1 MRNVL
6 LAVSAISGLAAAL
19 PQRPNFEAAKAL
31 PLPSVELLKPKVD
44 EKPNAPIKYNQPAA
58 VQEVKQ
64 DVSNNGVQTRKR
76 STSCSGTVEAGGA
89 APVPGDGS
97 AGAYL
102 ATTNNVLKS
111 NADGATAP
119 AGYDEA
125 FKGLNKATQQ
135 IGYLTYK
142 NIETGNYN
150 VQACADFCDSEKFC
164 LGFNIY
170 YERDPKYAPSAS
182 CTDPEP
188 QTNLKCALFGYPVS
202 ANTAI
207 NDGQYREQFQVV
219 IAGSNGYSKRQGT
232 VCRNAPVVPR
242 FNAPTQLPAAI
253 DAPYITKNNR
263 EYYTYNGMR
272 LFNENPYDPS
282 LCAAACE
289 AQTAFD
295 KEHLVDASGEYR
307 PCNFFTSYI
316 LTQNDVPLGTY
327 CALYTQTWGPE
338 YATNTGYHWESD
350 EYRTI
355 CAASYSLTA
364 QDSGRIATPTI

>member
-31 PLPSVELLKPKVD
+31 PLPSVDLLKPKVD

-76 STSCSGTVEAGGA
+76 STSCSNGTPEPGSG
-89 APVPGDGS
+89 APVPPGGS
-97 AGAYL
+97 VEAYQDQDPTSL
-102 ATTNNVLKS
+102 LKS
-111 NADGATAP
+111 KALAVTAP
-119 AGYDEA
+119 SGYVEA

-142 NIETGNYN
+142 NIDGPDYN

-170 YERDPKYAPSAS
+170 YERDPTVTPTSS
-182 CTDPEP
+182 CPDPEP

-202 ANTAI
+202 TNTAI
-207 NDGQYREQFQVV
+207 NDGQYREQFHVV
-219 IAGSNGYSKRQGT
+219 VAGSNGYSKRQDDT
-232 VCRNAPVVPR
+232 VCKSAPVVSR

-253 DAPYITKNNR
+253 DAPTSSN
-263 EYYTYNGMR
+263 TYNGMR

-295 KEHLVDASGEYR
+295 KEHLVDADGHYR

-327 CALYTQTWGPE
+327 CALYTQTWDTE
-338 YATNTGYHWESD
+338 YATNTGYHWEND

-355 CAASYSLTA
+355 CAASYTLTV
-364 QDSGRIATPTI
+364 QDSGVSSPPA